1 MEQPLSLTPRRRWA
15 VTIGVMTGM
24 FLAALEGTVVGTA
37 MPTVIAALGG
47 LSHYSWVFS
56 AYLLTST
63 VSVPLWGKLSDL
75 YGRSLLYQIGV
86 GVFLLGSAL
95 SGLATSMP
103 QLIAF
108 RALQGLGAGALV
120 PIAMTII
127 ADIFTL
133 QQRTKMQGLFS
144 GVWGIS
150 SVVGPLVGGFITDQ
164 WNWRW
169 VFFINIPFG
178 IASALIIGFTLPE
191 RERPE
196 KPSIDYLGAVTL
208 TASMTLLMLALVE
221 TETPMPVWARP
232 LLFAI
237 SGMLLIWFFFVE
249 RRAPE
254 PMIPFDLFHSRVVTV
269 GTIVGFLAGIG
280 MFGAIS
286 FVPLFAQGVRGST
299 ATEAGSLLTPLML
312 SWVMSSIIGGRLL
325 LRMGYKPMVILGT
338 ILMTAGFFLFATFD
352 QTTPRWHLLLDLT
365 IIGTGLGLVMLTLL
379 IALQHS
385 VPRAQLGIATSLN
398 LFSRSIGG
406 AIGVAIMGTILTVGM
421 RGVHFDP
428 RLILH
433 GGSFAP
439 SPDVQEALANALQKI
454 FIFGGIFSVG
464 SIIASFFLPGGVAGD
479 LAPTERDS
487 HRSED
492 LMMAELGTM
501 PEHEES

>member
-1 MEQPLSLTPRRRWA
+1 MEQPLTLSPRRRWA

-47 LSHYSWVFS
+47 LAHYSWVFS

-75 YGRSLLYQIGV
+75 YGRRPLYMAGV
-86 GVFLLGSAL
+86 AVFLVGSAL

-178 IASALIIGFTLPE
+178 IASALIIGFNLPE
-191 RERPE
+191 RERPL
-196 KPSIDYLGAVTL
+196 KPSIDYLGALTL

-221 TETPMPVWARP
+221 TESAMPAWARP
-232 LLFAI
+232 LLFAA
-237 SGMLLIWFFFVE
+237 SGILLIWFVFVE

-254 PMIPFDLFHSRVVTV
+254 PMIPFQLFHNRVVAV

-312 SWVMSSIIGGRLL
+312 SWVISSIIGGRLL
-325 LRMGYKPMVILGT
+325 LRIGYKPMVILGT
-338 ILMTAGFFLFATFD
+338 MLMTVGFFLFGTFD
-352 QTTPRWHLLLDLT
+352 QTTPRWHLLLDLAV
-365 IIGTGLGLVMLTLL
+365 IGTGLGLVMLTLL

-406 AIGVAIMGTILTVGM
+406 AIGVAVMGTILTVGM

-433 GGSFAP
+433 GGSTAA
-439 SPDVQEALANALQKI
+439 SPVIQEALGNALRKI

-464 SIIASFFLPGGVAGD
+464 SIIASFFLPAVD
-479 LAPTERDS
+479 LTPSERDS